1 MAEIIKKLTRREFI
15 DRTAKGA
22 IGVAGYSFFHNP
34 LLDAADFSSNRST
47 VVIVKHDNAS
57 RIENQGNKKA
67 YLVEQ
72 EVAQGMMDA
81 GIRSLTGIEDV
92 GEAWKS
98 LFPDITQNKVIGIKL
113 NCIARQDNP
122 IGLASHPEVIYCI
135 VNGLTRMRVDGSSF
149 PAENI
154 IIWDRSEFE
163 IERSD
168 FIINK
173 GNIGVKCYG
182 TRYEIMREGQ
192 DAGGYSTAVKYK
204 IAGTDQYL
212 SEILVN
218 KIDYLINTCLLK
230 DHVYSGVT
238 LSLKN
243 HYGSCWAPLKMHGGY
258 CNPYIPALNALPPI
272 KDKQVLCLCD
282 AIYGIRSGGPMGPPQ
297 VTPNSIIL
305 SKDTVA
311 LDTIGAEMLKEFGT
325 SNYTL
330 SKAKHIATAAQAP
343 YNLGTNE
350 RNQIDVINIEN
361 PSTGV
366 DDGNKKKVIS
376 DDFRLFQNYP
386 NPFNAQTTISYQLF
400 KPFNVK
406 LDIFNVQGAL
416 VRTLINEHQS
426 SGYYRISWDGK
437 TLNGMSA
444 PGGAYFGKL
453 QINNVH
459 QTIRMLLI
467 K

>member
-1 MAEIIKKLTRREFI
+1 MTEIIKKFTRREFI

-22 IGVAGYSFFHNP
+22 AGLVGFSLLKNP
-34 LLDAADFSSNRST
+34 LLNTADFSTSRST

-67 YLVEQ
+67 YLIEQ
-72 EVAQGMMDA
+72 EIAQGMVDA

-92 GEAWKS
+92 AEAWKS
-98 LFPDITQNKVIGIKL
+98 LFPGIIQNKVIGIKL

-122 IGLASHPEVIYCI
+122 VGLASHPEVIYSI
-135 VNGLTRMRVDGSSF
+135 VNGLTRMQVAGSSF

-154 IIWDRSEFE
+154 IIWDRAEFE

-173 GNIGVKCYG
+173 GNKGVKCYG

-192 DAGGYSTAVKYK
+192 DAGGYSTAVKCN
-204 IAGTDQYL
+204 IAGTEQYL
-212 SEILVN
+212 SEILVD
-218 KIDYLINTCLLK
+218 KIDYLVNTCLLK

-243 HYGSCWAPLKMHGGY
+243 HYGSCWAPLKMHSGY
-258 CNPYIPALNALPPI
+258 CNPYIPALNTLPPI

-330 SKAKHIATAAQAP
+330 SKAKHIATAAKAP
-343 YNLGTNE
+343 YNLGTND
-350 RNQIDVINIEN
+350 RNQIDVINIDN

-366 DDGNKKKVIS
+366 ADGNKKKS
-376 DDFRLFQNYP
+376 
-386 NPFNAQTTISYQLF
+386 
-400 KPFNVK
+400 NV
-406 LDIFNVQGAL
+406 
-416 VRTLINEHQS
+416 R
-426 SGYYRISWDGK
+426 
-437 TLNGMSA
+437 
-444 PGGAYFGKL
+444 
-453 QINNVH
+453 
-459 QTIRMLLI
+459 
-467 K
+467 